1 MGWLHQPFHAK
12 APDARIQTRET
23 RRVKLFLP
31 CCAAIHALS
40 FATMNILLRS
50 CWVVLFF
57 GVMAIGV
64 AEDVKTSPPAYVHG
78 VQTRDGIGKFFLG
91 REIAQVM
98 GHQGADWLERPE
110 REKEEDPTAILRALH
125 LQKNWVVA
133 DIGCG
138 TGYYSFRM
146 APSVATVLGVEIQ
159 QEMLD
164 LLMAKAKTSGITNV
178 KPVLG
183 TITDPKLPAGGVD
196 LILLVDVYHEFDYP
210 VEMLTAL
217 RQSLSPTG
225 RIALVEFKGEDPLI
239 PIKAVH
245 KMTEQQARKEFE
257 SLGFTWE
264 STVSTLPWQHLMFFK
279 R

>member
-1 MGWLHQPFHAK
+1 
-12 APDARIQTRET
+12 
-23 RRVKLFLP
+23 
-31 CCAAIHALS
+31 
-40 FATMNILLRS
+40 MNILLRS

-64 AEDVKTSPPAYVHG
+64 AEDVKTSPPAYAHG

>member
-1 MGWLHQPFHAK
+1 
-12 APDARIQTRET
+12 
-23 RRVKLFLP
+23 
-31 CCAAIHALS
+31 
-40 FATMNILLRS
+40 MNILNRL
-50 CWVVLFF
+50 CYAILFL
-57 GVMAIGV
+57 GLMSVGM
-64 AEDVKTSPPAYVHG
+64 AEDVKPSPPPYVKG
-78 VQTRDGIGKFFLG
+78 VQSRDGIGKFFLG

-98 GHQGADWLERPE
+98 GHQGASWLERPE
-110 REKEEDPTAILRALH
+110 RDKEEDPTAILRALN
-125 LQKNWVVA
+125 LQKTWVVA

-138 TGYYSFRM
+138 TGYYSFRL
-146 APSVATVLGVEIQ
+146 APSVATVFGVEIQ

-164 LLMAKAKTSGITNV
+164 LLMAKAKTNGVTNV

-225 RIALVEFKGEDPLI
+225 RIALVEFKGEDEKI
-239 PIKAVH
+239 PIKALH

-264 STVSTLPWQHLMFFK
+264 STVSTLPWQHLIFFK

>member
-1 MGWLHQPFHAK
+1 M
-12 APDARIQTRET
+12 
-23 RRVKLFLP
+23 P
-31 CCAAIHALS
+31 CCAAVHALS
-40 FATMNILLRS
+40 CAAMNILIRS
-50 CWVVLFF
+50 CCTVLFL
-57 GVMAIGV
+57 GMMSVGL
-64 AEDVKTSPPAYVHG
+64 AEDVKPSPPPYEKG

-110 REKEEDPTAILRALH
+110 REKEENPTAIMQALK

-164 LLMAKAKTSGITNV
+164 LLMAKAKTTGVTNV

-196 LILLVDVYHEFDYP
+196 LILMVDVYHEFDHP

-225 RIALVEFKGEDPLI
+225 RIALVEFKGEDPNV
-239 PIKAVH
+239 PIKSVH
-245 KMTEQQARKEFE
+245 KMTEKQARREFE
-257 SLGFTWE
+257 ALGFTWE
-264 STVSTLPWQHLMFFK
+264 STVSTLPWQHLIFFK

>member
-1 MGWLHQPFHAK
+1 MSN
-12 APDARIQTRET
+12 
-23 RRVKLFLP
+23 FL
-31 CCAAIHALS
+31 LRLL
-40 FATMNILLRS
+40 TLILLFDLGAGFAAEITPPPY
-50 CWVVLFF
+50 VV
-57 GVMAIGV
+57 GQ
-64 AEDVKTSPPAYVHG
+64 K
-78 VQTRDGIGKFFLG
+78 TRDGIGKYFMG

-98 GHQGADWLERPE
+98 GHQGATWLERPE
-110 REKEEDPTAILRALH
+110 RAEEEDTDAVLRALG

-146 APSVATVLGVEIQ
+146 APAVATVLGVEIQ

-164 LLMAKAKTSGITNV
+164 LLMTKAKTTSVTNV

-196 LILLVDVYHEFDYP
+196 LILLVDVYHEFDHP

-217 RQSLSPTG
+217 RQALSPTG
-225 RIALVEFKGEDPLI
+225 RVALVEFKGEDPKV

-245 KMTEQQARKEFE
+245 KMTEPQARKEFE
-257 SLGFTWE
+257 SLGFTWDT
-264 STVSTLPWQHLMFFK
+264 TVSTLPWQHLIFFK